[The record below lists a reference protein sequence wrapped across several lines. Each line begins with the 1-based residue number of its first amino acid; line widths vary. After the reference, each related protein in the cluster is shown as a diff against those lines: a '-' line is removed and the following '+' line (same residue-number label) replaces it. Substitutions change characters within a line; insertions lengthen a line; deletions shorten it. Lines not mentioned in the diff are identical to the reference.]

1 MNVINGKFKKGDVIL
16 IPGDIHFPN
25 HDDAALQLAL
35 MVGSEAGAK
44 TLLTI
49 GDTIDCR
56 YFSRHSSAR
65 SAAQRSGDNPKDD
78 NEWVRGLSL
87 SAMVFGMSRLIFLT
101 GNHEGWVNTSLGEDN
116 PVLWGSLLDQYPTLH
131 FWEVYDGSDAL
142 SVGKLLVTHGHGLK
156 GSCSKTPA
164 RSVLN
169 NYPGNNFLF
178 GHVHRVDSAV
188 GNTWVSGLRTQ
199 HGAWTVG
206 CIKDLAEEEP
216 ALKVGAQSHQHGFA
230 IVTVL
235 DDEGNFSVE
244 LVSIF
249 DKEDRKWCVFRG
261 QIHENAKYSSGLWSN
276 LPVQRPGSTGDNEG
290 AGGAKP
296 TVRNKRNT
304 GNKRRKN
311 EKGPGKNR
319 GAAAKRAK
327 SKR

>member
-1 MNVINGKFKKGDVIL
+1 MKVIQGNFSAGSVVL
-16 IPGDIHFPN
+16 VPGDIHFPN
-25 HDDAALQLAL
+25 HDDAALALAGT
-35 MVGSEAGAK
+35 VARAAGAT
-44 TLLTI
+44 TLLTV

-56 YFSRHSSAR
+56 YFSRHKSAR
-65 SAAQRSGDNPKDD
+65 AAAQRAGDNPEED
-78 NEWVRGLSL
+78 NEWITVLRCD
-87 SAMVFGMSRLIFLT
+87 ATEYGMSRHIFLT
-101 GNHEGWVNTSLGEDN
+101 GNHEAWIDSSLGEET
-116 PVLWGSLLDQYPTLH
+116 PALWGSLLKHYPELAN
-131 FWEVYDGSDAL
+131 WEVYDGSDAL

-188 GNTWVSGLRTQ
+188 GNTWVSGLRNQ
-199 HGAWTVG
+199 HGAWSPG
-206 CIKDLAEEEP
+206 CMKDLREDEP
-216 ALKVGAQSHQHGFA
+216 ALKVGAQIHQNGFA

-235 DDEGNFSVE
+235 DDAGNFSVE
-244 LVSIF
+244 NVSIF
-249 DKEDRKWCVFRG
+249 DADDKKWCVFRG
-261 QIHENAKYSSGLWSN
+261 KVYENAKYASGLWADE
-276 LPVQRPGSTGDNEG
+276 PVQRPGSAGDNEG

-296 TVRNKRNT
+296 AVRNKRNT
-304 GNKRRKN
+304 RDKRRKN